1 MNLFDVDQPEMLS
14 ISPDLRLRKFDTIV
28 PQASSWYQDEETL
41 RLVCRNKAAPFDK
54 ERLKRMYD
62 YLEQHGELYYI
73 EVAENGL
80 FHAIG
85 DVTLCPHDLPI
96 VIGDPVYRGKGI
108 GSQVIRALIMRAV
121 KHGMKELY
129 VEDIYD
135 DNIGSRRAFQKCGF
149 SAYKKTHFGHSYR
162 LSTASLTIC

>member
-1 MNLFDVDQPEMLS
+1 MNLFDAKQPELLN
-14 ISPDLRLRKFDTIV
+14 ISCTLRLRKFNRV
-28 PQASSWYQDEETL
+28 APQALVWYQNEETL
-41 RLVCRNKAAPFDK
+41 RLVCRNNPAPFDLV
-54 ERLKRMYD
+54 RLKRMYD

-73 EVAENGL
+73 ECADNGW

-96 VIGDPVYRGKGI
+96 VIGDPAYRGKGI
-108 GSQVIRALIMRAV
+108 GSQVIRALTIRAMNY
-121 KHGMKELY
+121 GIKELY

-149 SAYKKTHFGHSYR
+149 TASKKTQFGHSYR
-162 LSTASLTIC
+162 LTKTTLTVH